1 MQPRSN
7 LVAAIGAVI
16 LIGIVVVVSVQAVF
30 AAPVESAKE
39 SYLSNVNYAAGI
51 SMGMAVSRAFTSGEP
66 FSDDTFRQMLKTII
80 SSETLMACRSVEC
93 RMQWGAKFA
102 EAMTKKAMAKKA
114 NLSRG
119 ADLALAEQSER

>member
-1 MQPRSN
+1 
-7 LVAAIGAVI
+7 
-16 LIGIVVVVSVQAVF
+16 
-30 AAPVESAKE
+30 
-39 SYLSNVNYAAGI
+39 
-51 SMGMAVSRAFTSGEP
+51 MGMAVSRAFTSGEP

-119 ADLALAEQSER
+119 ADLSLAEQSER